1 MSLLLLDPAQREES
15 QTHEFIAISSILSR
29 VVVQSLAIMDE
40 DPSCLPDFNLRARS
54 ESRWRRNSWR
64 KSVKLV
70 IIGHGVAP
78 LGFVSLSSPALD
90 RLHSSWQS
98 RAKI

>member
-1 MSLLLLDPAQREES
+1 
-15 QTHEFIAISSILSR
+15 
-29 VVVQSLAIMDE
+29 MDE

-54 ESRWRRNSWR
+54 ESRWCRNSWR

-78 LGFVSLSSPALD
+78 
-90 RLHSSWQS
+90 
-98 RAKI
+98 